1 MKALTQR
8 DLPVLAE
15 IIREATHR
23 KVIVF
28 SDHLDIMRNN
38 EIFASIAIRGDRVLA
53 TKKIPALSM
62 EEKRAYNPKEQSL
75 DWLILI

>member
-1 MKALTQR
+1 
-8 DLPVLAE
+8 
-15 IIREATHR
+15 
-23 KVIVF
+23 
-28 SDHLDIMRNN
+28 MRNN